1 MLRTL
6 IETGLNYKVG
16 IMTAS
21 SPFVVKTLGFFQ
33 IVDTNI
39 TQIGLWFS
47 VLLTITLI
55 LGHYV
60 RMLWQN
66 KLNGEQSRKN
76 ELEKENLQLDG
87 KRKDLENEELKLKV
101 ELLKLEL
108 KERLEEAEDDNSTS
122 K

>member
-1 MLRTL
+1 MLREL
-6 IETGLNYKVG
+6 IEIGLNYKVG

-21 SPFVVKTLGFFQ
+21 SPFVVKTLGFLQ
-33 IVDTNI
+33 IVDANI

-60 RMLWQN
+60 KILW
-66 KLNGEQSRKN
+66 QSRKSVI
-76 ELEKENLQLDG
+76 EKDNLILDG

-108 KERLEEAEDDNSTS
+108 REKQEENKE
-122 K
+122 

>member
-1 MLRTL
+1 MLKTL

-21 SPFVVKTLGFFQ
+21 SPFVVKTLGFLK
-33 IVDTNI
+33 IVDANI

-60 RMLWQN
+60 RMIW
-66 KLNGEQSRKN
+66 QSRKSSI
-76 ELEKENLQLDG
+76 EKDNLLLDG

-108 KERLEEAEDDNSTS
+108 KEKQEDN
-122 K
+122 KGE

>member
-1 MLRTL
+1 MLKTL

-21 SPFVVKTLGFFQ
+21 SPFVVKTLGFFHV
-33 IVDTNI
+33 VDANI

-60 RMLWQN
+60 RMIWQN

-76 ELEKENLQLDG
+76 ELEKENLILDS
-87 KRKDLENEELKLKV
+87 KKKDLENEELKLKV

-108 KERLEEAEDDNSTS
+108 REKQEQNEEREEP
-122 K
+122 